1 MTQTETVVD
10 YLQKHKALG
19 SSTAIYELGIHRLSD
34 IIFRLRK
41 RGMNIETET
50 YQVKNR
56 YGGTSRPAVYRLVD

>member
-1 MTQTETVVD
+1 MTQTEVVTD
-10 YLQKHKALG
+10 YLQRHKTLG

-50 YQVKNR
+50 HQVKNR
-56 YGGTSRPAVYRLVD
+56 YGGISRPAIYVLRD